1 MIDLYGNSGVNV
13 GDMLFLPSDSP
24 SLTDSVREFL
34 RSGVIVE
41 GTAYPT
47 FPSWLTQPAGGAL
60 WTQRTLPASA
70 NWTSVTYGNGVFVA
84 VAGSP
89 ATIAATSTDGVSWT
103 QRTLPVSAYW
113 RSVTYGNGVFVAV
126 ASSSAIA
133 ATSTD
138 GVSWT
143 QRTLP
148 VSASW
153 FGVTYGNGVFVA
165 VAGGPATI
173 AATSDSS
180 KVVIGAS
187 EYTPNLY
194 LRIK

>member
-1 MIDLYGNSGVNV
+1 MIDLGGTHGVNV
-13 GDMLFLPSDSP
+13 GDMLFLPSNSP

-47 FPSWLTQPAGGAL
+47 VPSWLTQPAGGTL

-70 NWTSVTYGNGVFVA
+70 NWYSVTYGNGVFVA
-84 VAGSP
+84 V
-89 ATIAATSTDGVSWT
+89 
-103 QRTLPVSAYW
+103 
-113 RSVTYGNGVFVAV
+113 
-126 ASSSAIA
+126 
-133 ATSTD
+133 
-138 GVSWT
+138 
-143 QRTLP
+143 
-148 VSASW
+148 
-153 FGVTYGNGVFVA
+153 
-165 VAGGPATI
+165 VAGNSAI

-180 KVVIGAS
+180 KVMIGSS